1 MFFLKACP
9 KCHGDIYID
18 RDIYG
23 SFAECLQ
30 CGLLGDLKVNERLD
44 GYSSDRAASEPL
56 EAKPHV
62 LRVSA

>member
-9 KCHGDIYID
+9 KCHGDIYLD

-30 CGLLGDLKVNERLD
+30 CGLLGDLKVNERLN
-44 GYSSDRAASEPL
+44 GYSSDRAAGDP
-56 EAKPHV
+56 
-62 LRVSA
+62 